1 LPSND
6 PMGDVNRA
14 GCGYSQ
20 DVSRTITLIQMVSLA
35 LTILLI
41 AECSALLAISKR
53 QEMMLETLLRQSGER
68 QDISAQRLRE
78 TRSQAGSCPNGSA
91 N

>member
-6 PMGDVNRA
+6 QMDDARPA
-14 GCGYSQ
+14 ECGSSR

-68 QDISAQRLRE
+68 QDISAQKLHE
-78 TRSQAGSCPNGSA
+78 THCQVENYRNGSGR
-91 N
+91 

>member
-1 LPSND
+1 
-6 PMGDVNRA
+6 
-14 GCGYSQ
+14 
-20 DVSRTITLIQMVSLA
+20 
-35 LTILLI
+35 LLI

-78 TRSQAGSCPNGSA
+78 THCRAGSCLNGSA